1 MRHEYRLK
9 QNTLHSQEGKEYIA
23 YGIEAVDP
31 SGTVLKSFADVFFDR
46 KAAEDFVALCN
57 RCELSLLHFADAVED
72 AIGGQ
77 YVVLS
82 SQAYEM

>member
-1 MRHEYRLK
+1 MRQEYRLK
-9 QNTLHSQEGKEYIA
+9 KNILHNMEGQEYIA

-31 SGTVLKSFADVFFDR
+31 SGTVLGSFSDVFFDR

-72 AIGGQ
+72 AIVGQ
-77 YVVLS
+77 SLVS
-82 SQAYEM
+82 